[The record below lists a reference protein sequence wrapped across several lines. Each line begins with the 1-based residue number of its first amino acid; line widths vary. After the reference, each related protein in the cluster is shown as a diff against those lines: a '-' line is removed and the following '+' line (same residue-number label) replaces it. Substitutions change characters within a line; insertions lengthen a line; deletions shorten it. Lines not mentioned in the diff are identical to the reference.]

1 MAESRGLH
9 RGDVWDADLPD
20 DIGRHHAVLLSR
32 DVAMARRHRA
42 VVVLVTSNVL
52 GKRTEVGDARDRYA
66 NLERAWITNA
76 SSTPTTCTRSA
87 QVVCSGAAARSAR
100 TSLPPWRPPCTS
112 LWGCAPERG

>member
-1 MAESRGLH
+1 MAESRDLH

-52 GKRTEVGDARDRYA
+52 GKRTEVAVGPEEGLDYDCVIDADDHSYQGHDV
-66 NLERAWITNA
+66 NYEHH
-76 SSTPTTCTRSA
+76 RSRHFDHHW
-87 QVVCSGAAARSAR
+87 SAA
-100 TSLPPWRPPCTS
+100 
-112 LWGCAPERG
+112 